1 MSRYHWSDTLEP
13 ILGEGIE
20 AGEDIQQLGEKLG
33 KLAEEGAAMPA
44 VEMDG
49 FVAGLQVLPG
59 VVPAPEGIVA
69 LWGAGA
75 EWIVHV
81 WGPGTE
87 FDNIGEGMEMEA
99 ALLGHYHVVG
109 RTLEEEPDQY
119 RPLLEEDMRDG
130 GVIWKPW
137 ILGFARAMRL
147 RPAAWARIE
156 SIDDL
161 DVQEALQVMQRLYE
175 SAKGTSGLEPEG
187 LDLLDEMAPML
198 ICGMVRE
205 LSSLRQSLGS
215 KKRRE
220 ANVAEVSAPTA
231 ESQVPCSCGS
241 GRPYRRCCG
250 AH

>member
-13 ILGEGIE
+13 VLGEGIE
-20 AGEDIQQLGEKLG
+20 AEEDVQQLARKLR

-49 FVAGLQVLPG
+49 FVTGLQLLPE
-59 VVPAPEGIVA
+59 VVPAP
-69 LWGAGA
+69 

-81 WGPGTE
+81 WGPETE
-87 FDNIGEGMEMEA
+87 FDNIEEGMEMEA

-119 RPLLEEDMRDG
+119 RPLLEEDVRDV

-137 ILGFARAMRL
+137 IIGFARAMRL

-156 SIDDL
+156 SSDDL
-161 DVQEALQVMQRLYE
+161 DVQEALLVMQRLYE
-175 SAKGTSGLEPEG
+175 AAKGTSGLEPEG

-205 LSSLRQSLGS
+205 LSSLGRSLDDA
-215 KKRRE
+215 KRSE
-220 ANVAEVSAPTA
+220 AYVTEVSPSTA
-231 ESQVPCSCGS
+231 EGQVPCSCGS

>member
-49 FVAGLQVLPG
+49 FVTGLQVLPE
-59 VVPAPEGIVA
+59 VVPAPEWV
-69 LWGAGA
+69 
-75 EWIVHV
+75 VHV
-81 WGPGTE
+81 WGPETE
-87 FDNIGEGMEMEA
+87 FDNIAEGMEMEA
-99 ALLGHYHVVG
+99 ALLGHYHGVG
-109 RTLEEEPDQY
+109 RTLEEEPEQY
-119 RPLLEEDMRDG
+119 RPLLEVDERDG
-130 GVIWKPW
+130 AVVWKPW

-161 DVQEALQVMQRLYE
+161 DVQEALLVMQKLHE
-175 SAKGTSGLEPEG
+175 SANGTSGLESEG

-205 LSSLRQSLGS
+205 LSSLRPSQGGA
-215 KKRRE
+215 KRRE
-220 ANVAEVSAPTA
+220 VNVTEVFPPTA
-231 ESQVPCSCGS
+231 EGQVPCACGS

>member
-1 MSRYHWSDTLEP
+1 
-13 ILGEGIE
+13 
-20 AGEDIQQLGEKLG
+20 
-33 KLAEEGAAMPA
+33 
-44 VEMDG
+44 
-49 FVAGLQVLPG
+49 
-59 VVPAPEGIVA
+59 
-69 LWGAGA
+69 
-75 EWIVHV
+75 
-81 WGPGTE
+81 
-87 FDNIGEGMEMEA
+87 MEA

-119 RPLLEEDMRDG
+119 RPLLEEDVRDG

-137 ILGFARAMRL
+137 IIGFARAIRL

-156 SIDDL
+156 SSDDL
-161 DVQEALQVMQRLYE
+161 DVQEALLVIQRLYE

-205 LSSLRQSLGS
+205 LSSLRQSQGS
-215 KKRRE
+215 AKRPE
-220 ANVAEVSAPTA
+220 ANVTEVSPSTA
-231 ESQVPCSCGS
+231 EGQVPCACGS